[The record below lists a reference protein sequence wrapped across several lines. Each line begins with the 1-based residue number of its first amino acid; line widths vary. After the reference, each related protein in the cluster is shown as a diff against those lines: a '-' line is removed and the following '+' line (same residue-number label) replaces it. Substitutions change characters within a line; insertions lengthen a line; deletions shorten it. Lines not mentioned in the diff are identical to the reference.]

1 MTKRSCLFV
10 CAGLGALG
18 VAGAS
23 LAQPAGDA
31 ATPSKTRRAPHPGA
45 ASRSDAG
52 QSAAQTRQDT
62 GASSAAAVEQ
72 VVVTGA
78 SRAQKLQKVP
88 AAITAFTDVRRNL
101 LGIET
106 GRDVAN
112 LTPSVGLQGEYLSI
126 RGIGR
131 YEDPGQG
138 IDPGAALYVDG
149 VYASSPAYLNQPDF
163 LTDRIE
169 VLRGPQSVFG
179 RNELAGAVEEY
190 SKRPTDEFHGDLRAG
205 GTSLADGYAQATVS
219 GPLTDQ
225 LRFRGS
231 YAYSDTGTGDGPQ
244 RNAAPGQQNPSTGST
259 RLFQEQLD
267 YTPTPDLDIWVSAQ
281 QFSSN
286 LTGNYGVQTGIG
298 GGFNLHSPYFT
309 DSPANFFSGA
319 SSFYGLAPNPQ
330 YGLAGNLNPALRDK
344 WAVSLDDPGNTNLRS
359 DDTFTTNITYDL
371 GWAGLRYIGGYSQY
385 DFASSL
391 DADQTDRASFLSPYG
406 VSTPGYYTQD
416 SFQHKEWYSN
426 EISLTSETG
435 GPLHWVAGLF
445 QYAERYHT
453 DFSVRIPG
461 EASLADPTFGDGLA
475 APANPTRAFYAQATD
490 LRTESQ
496 AVYGRVDY
504 DVAPTV
510 TLTGDMRYNWDEKY
524 GANSFREIYDLV
536 GFYGPYAPTQ
546 HGLDVTPAL
555 HALNAARDYRDWS
568 GKIQAEWKPDATTL
582 AYAEIAKGYK
592 PGGFNLGAFSP
603 IPVLQQE
610 TLVDY
615 EVGLKKTF
623 GPTLLVNAAAYYYD
637 YHNLQLP
644 ITVGLPVLNPVTGQA
659 NTLFETSA
667 ANARTSRS
675 TGFELES
682 VYSPL
687 DNVHLTFVYSLQ
699 DAEIVD
705 FAARTPGGL
714 IHDPV
719 SGLNFTNLKGNQIPQ
734 SPRNKFSFVPQYV
747 AHLASGDLSLSALL
761 TLTDRQYFGVFDV
774 PGYHAPSSYNL
785 DLRAVYQPS
794 RSHWTAVAY
803 IRNIGDSLQY
813 LYYGPSSVSAGAA
826 GPFPSQQ
833 TFYTLSEPR
842 TFGAEIQYRF

>member
-1 MTKRSCLFV
+1 MSKRFWLSFCV
-10 CAGLGALG
+10 GAGAL
-18 VAGAS
+18 
-23 LAQPAGDA
+23 LAADG
-31 ATPSKTRRAPHPGA
+31 GA
-45 ASRSDAG
+45 AQSGVGAVTDAGSPTPKPKATRAQNRSDAG
-52 QSAAQTRQDT
+52 QSAAPTRQDT
-62 GASSAAAVEQ
+62 NASSTSAVEQ
-72 VVVTGA
+72 VVVTA
-78 SRAQKLQKVP
+78 SSRAQKLERVP
-88 AAITAFTDVRRNL
+88 AAVTAFTDVRRNL

-149 VYASSPAYLNQPDF
+149 VYTSSPAYLNQPDF

-169 VLRGPQSVFG
+169 VLRGPQSVYG
-179 RNELAGAVEEY
+179 RNELAGAVNEY
-190 SKRPTDEFHGDLRAG
+190 SKRPTDELHADLRAG
-205 GTSLADGYAQATVS
+205 GTSLADGYAQAGVS

-225 LRFRGS
+225 LRYRFS
-231 YAYSDTGTGDGPQ
+231 YAFSDTGAGDGPQ
-244 RNAAPGQQNPSTGST
+244 RNTAPNQQNPSTGVT

-267 YTPTPDLDIWVSAQ
+267 WTPTDALDVWVSAQ

-286 LTGNYGVQTGIG
+286 LTGDFGVQTGIG
-298 GGFNLHSPYFT
+298 GGLNQFSPYFT
-309 DSPANFFSGA
+309 DTAANYFSAG
-319 SSFYGLAPNPQ
+319 SSYYGLAPNPQ
-330 YGLAGNLNPALRDK
+330 FGLAGNLNPALRDK
-344 WAVSLDDPGNTNLRS
+344 LAVSLDDPGNTNLRS
-359 DDTFTTNITYDL
+359 DDTFTTNTTYDF
-371 GWAGLRYIGGYSQY
+371 GWATLKYIGGYSQY
-385 DFASSL
+385 DYISST
-391 DADQTDRASFLSPYG
+391 DADYTDRAYFLSPYG
-406 VSTPGYYTQD
+406 VQTPGYYTQN
-416 SFQHKEWYSN
+416 SFQHKEWFSN
-426 EISLTSETG
+426 EISLTSEG
-435 GPLHWVAGLF
+435 AGPLHWAAGVF

-461 EASLADPTFGDGLA
+461 ETTLSDPTYMDGAA
-475 APANPTRAFYAQATD
+475 APANPSRSFYAQATD

-496 AVYGRVDY
+496 AVYGRLEY

-510 TLTGDMRYNWDEKY
+510 TLTGDMRYNWDQKY

-536 GFYGPYAPTQ
+536 GFYGPFVTQ

-555 HALNAARDYRDWS
+555 HNLNAARDYRDWS
-568 GKIQAEWKPDATTL
+568 GKIEAEWKPDATTL

-592 PGGFNLGAFSP
+592 PGGFDLGAFSP

-615 EVGLKKTF
+615 EVGAKKTL
-623 GPTLLVNAAAYYYD
+623 GSYLLVNAAAYYYD

-644 ITVGLPVLNPVTGQA
+644 ITVGLPVRNPVTGLT
-659 NTLFETSA
+659 NTLFAGSA

-682 VYSPL
+682 VVTPL
-687 DNVHLTFVYSLQ
+687 ENVHLTFVYSFQ

-705 FAARTPGGL
+705 FSSSTPGGL

-719 SGLNFTNLKGNQIPQ
+719 SGLNFANLKGNQIPQ

-747 AHLASGDLSLSALL
+747 AHLGSGDLSLSTLL
-761 TLTDRQYFGVFDV
+761 TWTDRQYFGVFDV
-774 PGYHAPSSYNL
+774 PGYRGPSSYNL
-785 DLRAVYQPS
+785 DVRAVYQPAK
-794 RSHWTAVAY
+794 SHWTVLGY
-803 IRNIGDSLQY
+803 IRNIGNSLQY
-813 LYYGPSSVSAGAA
+813 LYYGPGENP
-826 GPFPSQQ
+826 GPFPAQQ

-842 TFGAEIQYRF
+842 TFGAEVQYRF